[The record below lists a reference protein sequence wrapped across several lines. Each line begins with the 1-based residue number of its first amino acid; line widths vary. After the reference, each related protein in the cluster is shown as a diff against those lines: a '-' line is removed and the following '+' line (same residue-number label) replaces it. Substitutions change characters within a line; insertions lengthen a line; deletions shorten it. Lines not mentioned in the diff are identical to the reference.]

1 MSATRHGKFTL
12 IKNEEK
18 PDRAPEWAIFKHR
31 MIKVLGVVAVAAA
44 LIAVMAL
51 LNRDYQNTTYED
63 YEILSKSVRTDSDT
77 SKYLAYNGHVLK
89 YSRDGAEAFDG
100 TDSALWNVT
109 YEMQDPRVATCGD
122 YVALG
127 DKRGTQIIVIDSADN
142 LNHIETKM
150 PVLNFAVSK
159 QGVVA
164 AVLEDTGFSWIKLFD
179 KSGSELASIRC
190 SMSESGFPIDISL
203 SDSGILL
210 AVSYARIEGEELKSS
225 VAFYNFGGVGAN
237 ESDHYMSGYDFEG
250 TLIPRVHF
258 MDDSTAFALG
268 DNRLIFFSGQQ
279 KPEKIREYDFDKQI
293 DGLYYGKDRVA
304 LVYRASGDDQ
314 FTADVYNL
322 SGENVISQ
330 RFDLDYSD
338 IQVTSDRLVIYNE
351 NRCLIYNLKGK
362 LKFDCLFD
370 DPTILCAPTSNTR
383 KFVLINRETS
393 QLIRLV
399 K

>member
-31 MIKVLGVVAVAAA
+31 MIKVLGVVAVAAT

>member
-100 TDSALWNVT
+100 TNSALWNVT
-109 YEMQDPRVATCGD
+109 YEMQDPKVATCGD

-179 KSGSELASIRC
+179 KSGTELASIRC

-279 KPEKIREYDFDKQI
+279 KPEKIREYDFDRQI

-304 LVYRASGDDQ
+304 LVYKASGDEE

-322 SGENVISQ
+322 AGENVISQ

-338 IQVTSDRLVIYNE
+338 IQITSDRLVIYNE
-351 NRCLIYNLKGK
+351 SRCLIYNLKGK